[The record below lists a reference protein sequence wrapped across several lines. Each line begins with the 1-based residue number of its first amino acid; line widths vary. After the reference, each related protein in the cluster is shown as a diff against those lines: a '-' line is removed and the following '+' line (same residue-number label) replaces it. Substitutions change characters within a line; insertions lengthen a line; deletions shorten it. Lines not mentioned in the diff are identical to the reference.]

1 MKVIHS
7 FQEIIVPSYRLLEW
21 CCLMAFSFCHR
32 RAALPP
38 PPLVKWRVLQDS
50 KWVRNAPKPI
60 FFFFFW
66 CSGVSVQTAGNA
78 FASCIFSSTIVAATI
93 SFKQTSR
100 KKSLNCWKKELPDS
114 SYTHCPSN
122 EALIPISTQKQVSGE
137 KSRKGDKSMV
147 MHLWKSSRGSMAS
160 GNGRR
165 IGLGCGSRLQL
176 VQGPTRVKVAVSRMW
191 TSRAELHLTATCCL

>member
-78 FASCIFSSTIVAATI
+78 FASCIFSSRVAAATH

-100 KKSLNCWKKELPDS
+100 KKSRNCWKKNCLIATILTVPLMRLS
-114 SYTHCPSN
+114 SPFLLRSRY
-122 EALIPISTQKQVSGE
+122 LE
-137 KSRKGDKSMV
+137 KRVERVTRAWWCTSESPPGAPW
-147 MHLWKSSRGSMAS
+147 LLAMAT
-160 GNGRR
+160 G
-165 IGLGCGSRLQL
+165 
-176 VQGPTRVKVAVSRMW
+176 
-191 TSRAELHLTATCCL
+191 